1 MFCFYRRA
9 LLCHNLRFK
18 TPTPSSFHLLQPFSS
33 SSSSSA
39 SPQNQSFTINYLID
53 LGISPKLASKLST
66 QVNFN
71 NSQNPNSVLN
81 LFESYGFST
90 SQFSSI
96 IKICPTILSFDPN
109 KTILPKFN
117 FLLSKGAKKSDLV
130 HIITQN
136 PRFLYQSLEDSITPS
151 YAFIKS
157 ILLSDKATISC
168 IRQRPTSIDTKISS
182 QNVQFLLQN
191 GVPQSKVAILFKDW
205 YYILTQDPPIFQK
218 VVMELKGWGFDP
230 KTTFFITALCAKS
243 LTSDWQRK
251 VGMYKKWGWS
261 KEDIVSAFLKYPWCM
276 LASLEKIEAVMGFF
290 VKEIG
295 WESTLLA
302 KDPILITL
310 SLERRIVPR
319 AFVLKFLESKGLIE
333 DAKLAEPFEVTEKE
347 FLKNFVDCFK
357 EEASQLLKLYE
368 ENKDTPNRALK
379 KVRDQDRGRDV
390 KGLSYT
396 TKM

>member
-1 MFCFYRRA
+1 M
-9 LLCHNLRFK
+9 
-18 TPTPSSFHLLQPFSS
+18 
-33 SSSSSA
+33 
-39 SPQNQSFTINYLID
+39 
-53 LGISPKLASKLST
+53 
-66 QVNFN
+66 
-71 NSQNPNSVLN
+71 
-81 LFESYGFST
+81 
-90 SQFSSI
+90 
-96 IKICPTILSFDPN
+96 
-109 KTILPKFN
+109 
-117 FLLSKGAKKSDLV
+117 
-130 HIITQN
+130 
-136 PRFLYQSLEDSITPS
+136 
-151 YAFIKS
+151 
-157 ILLSDKATISC
+157 
-168 IRQRPTSIDTKISS
+168 
-182 QNVQFLLQN
+182 
-191 GVPQSKVAILFKDW
+191 
-205 YYILTQDPPIFQK
+205 K

-379 KVRDQDRGRDV
+379 KWESSQAHADFTPPPPSLTADLVFTPPSPSRCSSTTGMSLAAAGDPPVPPPGGGGDLGGHGSNSSRQRRAGRGRGKKLAPRQLKHRVVYNRDLTDMPRRVLEDGSEVPLEPDPEEETRVDTEITRADLLAPDENILVDRHGRIVLMPYADDFQPQKHASVAITKTIVANYHEPFISWKEV
-390 KGLSYT
+390 KKNKKAWESFWNTFRNVDLKLIMKLDSNLGSM
-396 TKM
+396 K